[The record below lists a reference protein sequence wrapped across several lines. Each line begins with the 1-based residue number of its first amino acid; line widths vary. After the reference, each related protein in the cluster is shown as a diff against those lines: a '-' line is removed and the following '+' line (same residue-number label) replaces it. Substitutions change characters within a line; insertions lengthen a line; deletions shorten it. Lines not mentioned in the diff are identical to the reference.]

1 MQTLKTVDQA
11 MGLLRAIADE
21 GPGSAAELAVR
32 AGCNRTVAHRLLMTL
47 AGHGA
52 VRRNHEGRWTLG
64 LALAALGQA
73 VERDV
78 RTVARPALER
88 LASQTGETAVLAVAD
103 GDEAVA
109 LDQVVASQALQVRYQ
124 PGFRHPL
131 SRGAHGLAILALAG
145 EETISRFADA
155 ADDPDSLRDRLRAV
169 RRNRVALSHDELQ
182 LGAAGVASP
191 IIDGVEGRVVG
202 SVGVVA
208 PLGRL
213 PAGDG
218 SVDAVDAVRRA
229 AEAASAAL
237 TPDPAGGHDTVA
249 APTEL

>member
-1 MQTLKTVDQA
+1 MQTAKTVDQA
-11 MGLLRAIADE
+11 MELLQALAGD
-21 GPGSAAELAVR
+21 GAGSTAEMAERV
-32 AGCNRTVAHRLLMTL
+32 GCNRTVAHRLLVTL

-52 VRRNHEGRWTLG
+52 VRRDADGRWTLG
-64 LALAALGQA
+64 LRLAELGQA

-78 RTVARPALER
+78 REAARSALEQ
-88 LASQTGETAVLAVAD
+88 LGAETGETAVLAVPD

-109 LDQVVASQALQVRYQ
+109 IDQVVAGHAVQVRYR

-131 SRGAHGLAILALAG
+131 RRGAHGLAILA
-145 EETISRFADA
+145 FADA
-155 ADDPDSLRDRLRAV
+155 ATISRLAAAAADADDLRDRLAAV
-169 RRNRVALSHDELQ
+169 RRNRVAVSHDELQ
-182 LGAAGVASP
+182 LGAAGVAAP
-191 IIDGVEGRVVG
+191 VRDGVGRQVAG

-213 PAGDG
+213 PAGTG

-237 TPDPAGGHDTVA
+237 A
-249 APTEL
+249 AHGDGFPVEPSRPS